1 VSLKYITREYMKDGK
16 TIRYGSRNVN
26 AYNYL

>member
-16 TIRYGSRNVN
+16 RNSSTNIIRYIFIHE
-26 AYNYL
+26 